1 MHEINA
7 FAARW
12 ISEHIDRFQEEKR
25 LKKLR
30 DLQLK
35 TLTTRKNPYLFKVKG
50 MNVAADIV
58 RGFLEA
64 AISSSEETQFG
75 NWMEQLAIAVAQE
88 AKGGRKSS
96 AKGIDLELE
105 ENGIRYLVTIK
116 SGPNWG
122 KSSQIDNMM
131 DKFRAAA
138 KVLRTSGHQERIEFV
153 NGCIYGRDDTPYKEK
168 GYYKY
173 CGQRF
178 WYFISGSDTLYL
190 DLIEPLGRQ
199 SEQYNQQFQKEFEA
213 KLNLLT
219 QQFLQQ
225 FCTPD
230 GRVDWD
236 KLLRTTCG
244 T

>member
-88 AKGGRKSS
+88 AKGGR
-96 AKGIDLELE
+96 
-105 ENGIRYLVTIK
+105 
-116 SGPNWG
+116 
-122 KSSQIDNMM
+122 
-131 DKFRAAA
+131 
-138 KVLRTSGHQERIEFV
+138 VLSP
-153 NGCIYGRDDTPYKEK
+153 DT
-168 GYYKY
+168 
-173 CGQRF
+173 
-178 WYFISGSDTLYL
+178 
-190 DLIEPLGRQ
+190 
-199 SEQYNQQFQKEFEA
+199 
-213 KLNLLT
+213 
-219 QQFLQQ
+219 
-225 FCTPD
+225 
-230 GRVDWD
+230 
-236 KLLRTTCG
+236 
-244 T
+244 